1 LALESESIYVIS
13 KTIVSRM
20 HSTLQVLGILTIL
33 FAVTFSANLTAKFRN
48 KRQSS
53 GGYADNRKVVCY
65 YANWAVYRQGNAQF
79 TPQNI
84 NPYLCTHLIYAFGG
98 LGKDDKIV
106 PFDKY
111 QDIEKGGY
119 GRFAALKTYNR
130 DLKTMLAIGG
140 WNEGSRKFSRLVAD
154 PERRY
159 VFVRS
164 ALRFLRQY
172 NFDGLDL
179 DWEYP
184 TQRQGGRPQDKKNY
198 AILVAELR
206 EAFESEAAKTG
217 KERLL
222 LSMAVPASLEIA
234 GEGYAIDAL
243 DKSLDFFNLLTYD
256 YHSAHEPAVNHHS
269 PLYRPDDW
277 SEFDFRTDLNIDAT
291 IKFYLQNG
299 ASRNKLVLGIPTYGR
314 SFTLANS
321 DSYQIDSPATGPGD
335 EGVDTKEAGYLAYY
349 EICNKILD
357 GGWDLETP
365 YPGVMGPYAHK
376 GNQWVGFDDVDMVV
390 EKAFYVADE
399 ELGGIMFWT
408 IDNDD
413 FNESCGETPFPL
425 IESAK
430 EAMYSVQPSGIN
442 TIKKISPPA
451 PSKNKVAIVRPSL
464 PIKNKPVNV
473 RPSLPSKNKIAI
485 VRPSLPRQNKISI
498 VRPSLPQRQDSPR
511 SLYVPKTTPA
521 PPTTPRSGPVFKCT
535 DEGFFAHATNCRKYY
550 WCLDTPSQGMIANKF
565 TCAEGLYF
573 NKHTDSC
580 DFLKNV
586 DCGDKKIE
594 DPKPDKS
601 DNSLEDNS
609 ISDSEEDNV
618 EDPKS
623 LKDILEIVK
632 AAGGVDQLEKQIVED
647 EVAKK
652 KEDDRR
658 VRISSKTRSRLS
670 QLLNRD
676 KSPKQEKEIK
686 SKVSSPVFIPETTV
700 KVKQIQPVFEPKQ
713 IEEEPKK
720 DERDNVRLISP
731 NPRSRLSLLL
741 NRARPPKP
749 KRREEKPEAPKLDII
764 PVKLTYQPRPQ
775 SKRREE
781 KPDSPKVDIV
791 PVKLTY
797 QPSIKHSV
805 TKTTSEVTRVQRIK
819 LTADELASLSASFNP
834 SFRD

>member
-1 LALESESIYVIS
+1 
-13 KTIVSRM
+13 
-20 HSTLQVLGILTIL
+20 
-33 FAVTFSANLTAKFRN
+33 
-48 KRQSS
+48 
-53 GGYADNRKVVCY
+53 
-65 YANWAVYRQGNAQF
+65 
-79 TPQNI
+79 
-84 NPYLCTHLIYAFGG
+84 
-98 LGKDDKIV
+98 
-106 PFDKY
+106 
-111 QDIEKGGY
+111 
-119 GRFAALKTYNR
+119 
-130 DLKTMLAIGG
+130 
-140 WNEGSRKFSRLVAD
+140 
-154 PERRY
+154 
-159 VFVRS
+159 
-164 ALRFLRQY
+164 
-172 NFDGLDL
+172 
-179 DWEYP
+179 
-184 TQRQGGRPQDKKNY
+184 
-198 AILVAELR
+198 
-206 EAFESEAAKTG
+206 
-217 KERLL
+217 
-222 LSMAVPASLEIA
+222 
-234 GEGYAIDAL
+234 
-243 DKSLDFFNLLTYD
+243 
-256 YHSAHEPAVNHHS
+256 
-269 PLYRPDDW
+269 
-277 SEFDFRTDLNIDAT
+277 
-291 IKFYLQNG
+291 
-299 ASRNKLVLGIPTYGR
+299 
-314 SFTLANS
+314 
-321 DSYQIDSPATGPGD
+321 
-335 EGVDTKEAGYLAYY
+335 
-349 EICNKILD
+349 
-357 GGWDLETP
+357 
-365 YPGVMGPYAHK
+365 
-376 GNQWVGFDDVDMVV
+376 
-390 EKAFYVADE
+390 
-399 ELGGIMFWT
+399 
-408 IDNDD
+408 
-413 FNESCGETPFPL
+413 
-425 IESAK
+425 
-430 EAMYSVQPSGIN
+430 MYSVQPSGIN
-442 TIKKISPPA
+442 TIKK
-451 PSKNKVAIVRPSL
+451 VRPSL

-535 DEGFFAHATNCRKYY
+535 DEGFFAHATYCRKYY

-594 DPKPDKS
+594 DPQPDKS

-647 EVAKK
+647 GVAKK

-686 SKVSSPVFIPETTV
+686 SKVSSPVFIPDTTV
-700 KVKQIQPVFEPKQ
+700 RVKQIEPVFEPKQ

-720 DERDNVRLISP
+720 DETDNIRLISP

-741 NRARPPKP
+741 NRAKAPKP
-749 KRREEKPEAPKLDII
+749 RRREEKPEAPKLEII
-764 PVKLTYQPRPQ
+764 
-775 SKRREE
+775 
-781 KPDSPKVDIV
+781 